1 MLPSLFV
8 SRTTAKA
15 PGEFDSYT
23 DFRFL
28 YLVPLPNL
36 KGGALGENL
45 DMITGYQGYRLR
57 LSGFEI
63 DVSGL
68 FTNIRTHWR
77 QNEREI

>member
-15 PGEFDSYT
+15 PGEYDNSYKN
-23 DFRFL
+23 FRFL
-28 YLVPLPNL
+28 YLVPLRNL
-36 KGGALGENL
+36 GRRPWGNL

-68 FTNIRTHWR
+68 FTNTPTHWR